1 MRQSLFKL
9 FNKRWFAVL
18 LCAVGAIVA
27 AVIGGGVLLVVFGDV
42 FVFLL
47 IVALIVKLVRR
58 VRCR

>member
-1 MRQSLFKL
+1 MI
-9 FNKRWFAVL
+9 
-18 LCAVGAIVA
+18 GAIVA

-47 IVALIVKLVRR
+47 IVALVVKLVRR

>member
-1 MRQSLFKL
+1 MITLTL
-9 FNKRWFAVL
+9 LLVTEL

-58 VRCR
+58 IRCRKT

>member
-1 MRQSLFKL
+1 MITLTL
-9 FNKRWFAVL
+9 LLVTVL

-47 IVALIVKLVRR
+47 IVALYINKLRAVH
-58 VRCR
+58 